1 MAKKN
6 DVNKK
11 TKKPKDKAKGWRI
24 TGIVFI
30 CIIALIL
37 ICSLVGC
44 IGNSANVR
52 HIKSLQAVAAD
63 DKVEPLSAPVI
74 DKETGYWTFT
84 CDREFKILQLTDV
97 HIGGGFLSLG
107 KDNKAIDAVYDMI
120 SYTKP
125 DLVIITGD
133 MAYPVPFSSGSF
145 NNLTP
150 TKIFAQLM
158 EQMGIYWAFGY
169 GNHDTEVYSYYDREE
184 ISEYYLNSGLKRCL
198 FQRGPKDV
206 DGEGNYVINV
216 KNSSGIITQSLFI
229 LDSHA
234 YSKGFFRD
242 YDNLHQNQ
250 VDWYESEV
258 KRLTEINKSHGAT
271 DVIKS
276 LMFFHIPLVE
286 YKTAFDEYKNNGYK
300 DTDNVKYY
308 YGIVGEPNDLI
319 SCGVNQDNMFEK
331 MIELKSTQGVFAG
344 HDHLNNFSLD
354 YNGGS
359 GDYYVRLTYGL
370 SIDYLAYFG
379 IAKKTA
385 QRGGTVITLKPDTTF
400 DCYGVRMLDKHEI
413 RKVGDFEK

>member
-1 MAKKN
+1 MKRKN
-6 DVNKK
+6 EETKK
-11 TKKPKDKAKGWRI
+11 TKKPRDKAKGWRI

-30 CIIALIL
+30 CLIAVIL
-37 ICSLVGC
+37 ICALVGC
-44 IGNSANVR
+44 IGNGANVKF
-52 HIKSLQAVAAD
+52 IKGLNAVEAD
-63 DKVEPLSAPVI
+63 EPLAAPVI

-84 CDREFKILQLTDV
+84 CDRDFRVLQLTDV

-107 KDNKAIDAVYDMI
+107 KDNKAINAVYDMV
-120 SYTKP
+120 SYAKP
-125 DLVIITGD
+125 DLVIVTGD

-145 NNLTP
+145 NNMTP

-158 EQMGIYWAFGY
+158 EQMGVYWAFGY
-169 GNHDTEVYSYYDREE
+169 GNHDTEVYSYYTREE
-184 ISEYYLNSGLKRCL
+184 ISEYYLNAGFKYCL
-198 FQRGPKDV
+198 FQRGPENV

-229 LDSHA
+229 LDSHS

-250 VDWYESEV
+250 VDWYASEV
-258 KRLTEINKSHGAT
+258 NRLTEINKSRGAT

-286 YKTAFDEYKNNGYK
+286 YKTAYDEYKNNGYAN
-300 DTDNVKYY
+300 TDNVKYI
-308 YGIVGEPNDLI
+308 YGIAGEPDELI
-319 SCGVNQDNMFEK
+319 CCGVNQDNMFEK
-331 MIELKSTQGVFAG
+331 ILELKSTQGVFVG

-359 GDYYVRLTYGL
+359 GDHYVRLTYGL

-385 QRGGTVITLKPDTTF
+385 QRGGTIITIRPDATF

-413 RKVGDFEK
+413 HEVGDFEK

>member
-1 MAKKN
+1 MKRKN
-6 DVNKK
+6 EETKK
-11 TKKPKDKAKGWRI
+11 TKKPRDKAKGWRI

-30 CIIALIL
+30 CLIAVIL

-44 IGNSANVR
+44 IGNGANVKL
-52 HIKSLQAVAAD
+52 IKSLKTVEAD
-63 DKVEPLSAPVI
+63 EPLADPIV
-74 DKETGYWTFT
+74 DEETGYWTFT
-84 CDREFKILQLTDV
+84 CDRDFRILQLTDV

-107 KDNKAIDAVYDMI
+107 KDNKAINAVYDMV
-120 SYTKP
+120 SYAKP
-125 DLVIITGD
+125 DLVIVTGD

-145 NNLTP
+145 NNMTP

-158 EQMGIYWAFGY
+158 EQMGVYWAFGF
-169 GNHDTEVYSYYDREE
+169 GNHDTEVYSYYSREE
-184 ISEYYLNSGLKRCL
+184 IRDYYLNAGFKYCL
-198 FQRGPKDV
+198 FQRGPETV

-229 LDSHA
+229 LDSHS

-250 VDWYESEV
+250 VDWYASEV
-258 KRLTEINKSHGAT
+258 NRLTEINKSHGAT

-286 YKTAFDEYKNNGYK
+286 YKTAYDEYKNNGYK
-300 DTDNVKYY
+300 DTDNVRYI
-308 YGIVGEPNDLI
+308 YGIAGEPDELI
-319 SCGVNQDNMFEK
+319 CCGVNQDNMFEK
-331 MIELKSTQGVFAG
+331 MLELKSTQGVFVG
-344 HDHLNNFSLD
+344 HDHLNNFSLE

-359 GDYYVRLTYGL
+359 GDYYIRLTYGL

-385 QRGGTVITLKPDTTF
+385 QRGGTIITVRPDSSF

-413 RKVGDFEK
+413 HEVGDFEK

>member
-1 MAKKN
+1 MKRKN
-6 DVNKK
+6 EETKK
-11 TKKPKDKAKGWRI
+11 TKKQRDKAKGWRI

-30 CIIALIL
+30 CLIAVIL

-44 IGNSANVR
+44 IGNGANVKF
-52 HIKSLQAVAAD
+52 IKGLKAVEAD
-63 DKVEPLSAPVI
+63 EPLAAPVI
-74 DKETGYWTFT
+74 DDETGYWTFT
-84 CDREFKILQLTDV
+84 CDRDFRVLQLTDV

-107 KDNKAIDAVYDMI
+107 KDNKAINAVYDMV
-120 SYTKP
+120 SYAKP
-125 DLVIITGD
+125 DLVIVTGD
-133 MAYPVPFSSGSF
+133 MAFPVPFSSGSF
-145 NNLTP
+145 NNMTP

-158 EQMGIYWAFGY
+158 EQMGVYWAFGY
-169 GNHDTEVYSYYDREE
+169 GNHDTEVYSYYTREE
-184 ISEYYLNSGLKRCL
+184 ISEYYLNAGFKYCL
-198 FQRGPKDV
+198 FQRGPENV

-229 LDSHA
+229 LDSHS

-258 KRLTEINKSHGAT
+258 NRLTEINKSHGAT

-286 YKTAFDEYKNNGYK
+286 YKTAYDEYKNNGYAN
-300 DTDNVKYY
+300 TDNVRYI
-308 YGIVGEPNDLI
+308 YGIAGEPDELI
-319 SCGVNQDNMFEK
+319 CCGVNQDNMFEK
-331 MIELKSTQGVFAG
+331 ILELKSTQGVFVG
-344 HDHLNNFSLD
+344 HDHLNNFSLK

-385 QRGGTVITLKPDTTF
+385 QRGGTIITISPDATF

-413 RKVGDFEK
+413 HEVGDFEK